1 MSNLAELCIYC
12 LTALEL
18 LRVSAAIYS
27 VAQSIKKQKAL
38 EAMVAAIEAEQAKV
52 TTTEVKVPKK
62 APAKKPAAKKT
73 PSKKSS
79 K

>member
-1 MSNLAELCIYC
+1 
-12 LTALEL
+12 
-18 LRVSAAIYS
+18 
-27 VAQSIKKQKAL
+27 
-38 EAMVAAIEAEQAKV
+38 MVAAIEAEQAKV

>member
-27 VAQSIKKQKAL
+27 AARSIKKQKAF
-38 EAMVAAIEAEQAKV
+38 EAMVAAIEAEEAKV

-73 PSKKSS
+73 TSKKSS